1 MAQRAPP
8 PSVSDFATDVLN
20 RPEKLM
26 TKRKF
31 THLLPLRTMVDVQV
45 RTADRGPLDPDN
57 YVRQRLNTG
66 ICHILVS
73 NLFVPL
79 LDDHVHAASSHLI
92 EHVMPEA

>member
-1 MAQRAPP
+1 
-8 PSVSDFATDVLN
+8 
-20 RPEKLM
+20 M

-57 YVRQRLNTG
+57 CVRLRLNTE
-66 ICHILVS
+66 ICHILVG

-92 EHVMPEA
+92 EHVMPEAQTRPTRIRATNVH